1 MSEVIERTIG
11 DLTLRIERSLC
22 VGFAQCVDESEL
34 AFRMDDDDDVVAFET
49 PENET
54 RERLLQAC
62 KVCPVEAL
70 VVVDAD
76 GNQIVP

>member
-1 MSEVIERTIG
+1 
-11 DLTLRIERSLC
+11 
-22 VGFAQCVDESEL
+22 
-34 AFRMDDDDDVVAFET
+34 MDDDDDVVAFET